1 MYGPCPEGTPVFPGE
16 PLVTVAGPM
25 IQAQFVETMVLLTI
39 NHQTLIATK
48 ASRITRAA
56 QGRTVLE
63 FGSRRAQGYDGAI
76 YGARAAY
83 YRRLPGYS
91 LRAG

>member
-1 MYGPCPEGTPVFPGE
+1 M
-16 PLVTVAGPM
+16 
-25 IQAQFVETMVLLTI
+25 LLTI

-83 YRRLPGYS
+83 VGGLSGHG
-91 LRAG
+91 LRAGGPRLQDPRRRHDGALLGADV